1 MTVAES
7 ESRRVMKKLYLLVG
21 PALLFCVSAGA
32 QDTATI
38 VGTVTDPSG
47 AGIPGV
53 DVTVSNPEKGFTH
66 KLVSNAAGE
75 YMAAKVPI
83 GNYVLEA
90 ESSGFQKLVRS
101 GITLSVGQTQR
112 VDLQLTIG
120 QISQEIT
127 VNGNV
132 PKVETESAAV
142 SDVVTRRPSALAVS
156 SASRSMAGR
165 LLAEVW
171 PAKRATKNGLAGK
184 EVGCVKQLSPG
195 FRPLPVLTCPARILR
210 CGLFLD
216 IMLTHGIKNMPWL
229 RLGERAPNLC
239 WRGCWE
245 GKIHRICPGILH

>member
-1 MTVAES
+1 
-7 ESRRVMKKLYLLVG
+7 MKKLYLLVG

-142 SDVVTRRPSALAVS
+142 SDVVTGSQIADLELNGRNFVALALLVPGAAPMEGWDS
-156 SASRSMAGR
+156 SAIGVGGELGISFNGG
-165 LLAEVW
+165 
-171 PAKRATKNGLAGK
+171 AT
-184 EVGCVKQLSPG
+184 
-195 FRPLPVLTCPARILR
+195 TC
-210 CGLFLD
+210 
-216 IMLTHGIKNMPWL
+216 
-229 RLGERAPNLC
+229 
-239 WRGCWE
+239 
-245 GKIHRICPGILH
+245 